1 MTGAALILIGGMVAV
16 ILIIAIV
23 AGQLELLYHR
33 THPPDDGTHELRE
46 DDDHV
51 DG

>member
-46 DDDHV
+46 DDDEWP
-51 DG
+51 